1 MSPAGLARRPGP
13 GAHVA
18 RILLVDDDPS
28 VTAMLGAFLRAA
40 GHEVEVAH
48 TVEDGRRSTGAARH
62 DAYVFDL
69 NLPDGRGYDLVRL
82 VRNELGRET
91 PVLILS
97 GQKQEA
103 SVLEALGLGADDFV
117 RKPFSPREVVARIAR
132 LVA

>member
-1 MSPAGLARRPGP
+1 MT
-13 GAHVA
+13 
-18 RILLVDDDPS
+18 RILLVDDDVS
-28 VTAMLGAFLRAA
+28 VTSILGAFLRAA
-40 GHEVEVAH
+40 GHEVEVAR
-48 TVEDGRRSTGAARH
+48 TLDEGRRAAERASH

-69 NLPDGRGYDLVRL
+69 NLPDGRGFDLVRH
-82 VRNELGRET
+82 VRQRLHRAA

-132 LVA
+132 LVGAGTKVRAGGTA